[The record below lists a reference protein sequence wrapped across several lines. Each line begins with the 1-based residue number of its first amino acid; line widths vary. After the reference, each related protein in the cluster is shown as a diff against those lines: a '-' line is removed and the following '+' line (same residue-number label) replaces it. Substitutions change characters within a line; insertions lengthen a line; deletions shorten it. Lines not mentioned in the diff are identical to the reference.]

1 MYKIV
6 LYVLLIGFFMV
17 LFGLQ
22 ADEELAMHTLFE
34 AKHGLNRAAH
44 AAALQVDEDKLTKGI
59 PSIDPD
65 AAWTA
70 ASRYLQENLHLNS
83 ANEPLPGTFLREQV
97 EVSVFEV
104 INENHVFPYV
114 YESPGFGYT
123 VTLNRPGVVII
134 AKVHFPR
141 TYSVLGPITWEIKSS
156 SELVY

>member
-1 MYKIV
+1 MYKIL
-6 LYVLLIGFFMV
+6 LYVLLIGFFMA

-22 ADEELAMHTLFE
+22 TDEELAMHTLFE

-44 AAALQVDEDKLTKGI
+44 AAALQVDEDKLAQGTL
-59 PSIDPD
+59 SINPD

-70 ASRYLQENLHLNS
+70 ALRYMQENLHLNG
-83 ANEPLPGTFLREQV
+83 ANEPLPGTFLKQPV
-97 EVSVFEV
+97 EVAVFEV
-104 INENHVFPYV
+104 INENNSFPYV
-114 YESPGFGYT
+114 YENPGFGYT

-141 TYSVLGPITWEIKSS
+141 TYGVLGPITWEIKSS